1 LMADKT
7 GKTWMDIGETD
18 DPNAVI
24 ETFTA
29 GAAITKGDPV
39 YLSDDDAVSSAT
51 SAQNCIGIAT
61 KTVASGEKCPV
72 LIRGRVKVKA
82 GGAITRGS
90 AVYGADSNK
99 RVVELEDQA
108 VDESGTATYTIYY
121 NRKLGTALE
130 SSTTADDLIFIF
142 VGK

>member
-1 LMADKT
+1 MADKT

-29 GAAITKGDPV
+29 GEAITKGDPV

-108 VDESGTATYTIYY
+108 VDESGTAMYTIYY